1 MATLAMILLKSPPK
15 TNFPDKY
22 VRIFIF
28 YNLSGKKMIR
38 TIVNIDKRASVAV
51 LLYLLF
57 ATFWMGNG
65 WDKFTTVSMEMDTD
79 PNLTKFAVV
88 NAETGELEQRI
99 MKYRF
104 NAPYGKNR
112 TASFNAYFG
121 QLGLSNDVAQ
131 FTLKLIGALEI
142 GLGLLFFYIFI
153 RSLSPYNQYNRTTMF
168 GTRTLHRLCFKASVT
183 AFILFMAFDVAVSDR
198 MELWEHGTFLLLLL
212 FTYYLFLQSDRIQ
225 RVEYEQVL
233 KGWEGEKNRRK
244 ERNPNFTGKD
254 RRGSQIDHGHH

>member
-1 MATLAMILLKSPPK
+1 MIIK
-15 TNFPDKY
+15 
-22 VRIFIF
+22 
-28 YNLSGKKMIR
+28 
-38 TIVNIDKRASVAV
+38 TIVSIDKRASVAV

-57 ATFWMGNG
+57 ATFWIGNG
-65 WDKFTTVSMEMDTD
+65 ADKFLTIPMEFDKD

-131 FTLKLIGALEI
+131 FTLKLIGVLEI
-142 GLGLLFFYIFI
+142 GLGLLFLYIFI

-183 AFILFMAFDVAVSDR
+183 AFIFFMAFDVAVSDR

-225 RVEYEQVL
+225 RVEFEQVR
-233 KGWEGEKNRRK
+233 KGWEGERNRRK
-244 ERNPNFTGKD
+244 ERDPNFTGMD
-254 RRGSQIDHGHH
+254 RRAPRDKHIDHAHH

>member
-1 MATLAMILLKSPPK
+1 MIK
-15 TNFPDKY
+15 
-22 VRIFIF
+22 
-28 YNLSGKKMIR
+28 

-51 LLYLLF
+51 LLYFLF

-65 WDKFTTVSMEMDTD
+65 WDKFNTVSMEMDTD
-79 PNLTKFAVV
+79 PNLSKYAVV
-88 NAETGELEQRI
+88 NAETGEIEQRI

-131 FTLKLIGALEI
+131 FTLKLIGVLEI
-142 GLGLLFFYIFI
+142 GLGLLFLYIFI

-183 AFILFMAFDVAVSDR
+183 AFILFMTFDVAVADR
-198 MELWEHGTFLLLLL
+198 MELWEHSSFLLLLL

-244 ERNPNFTGKD
+244 ERDPNFTGKD
-254 RRGSQIDHGHH
+254 RRGRHTDHVHP

>member
-1 MATLAMILLKSPPK
+1 
-15 TNFPDKY
+15 
-22 VRIFIF
+22 
-28 YNLSGKKMIR
+28 MIR

-183 AFILFMAFDVAVSDR
+183 AFILFMTFDVAVADR
-198 MELWEHGTFLLLLL
+198 MELWEHSSFLLLLL

-244 ERNPNFTGKD
+244 ERDSNFTGKD
-254 RRGSQIDHGHH
+254 RRGRHTEHVHP